1 MTNKQSHDD
10 GSLGDDE
17 LRWLCSRADG
27 GFGVVMTCAAH
38 VAKDGQGW
46 PGELGVFDD
55 TLLPGLATL
64 ASALRERG
72 AVSVAQ
78 IFHGGLR
85 ADPAVSG
92 TMPWSASAADGVR
105 EASEDDLWR
114 VVEEFAAAAVRCE
127 AAGFEGVELHGAH
140 GYLFTQFL
148 STVQNQRA
156 DDWGGSL
163 ENRARLLREAVRAV
177 RAAVGA
183 TFTVGVRLSPEDFG
197 NASTSTTACGRRA
210 GWRRTA
216 STSCTSPCGRRSSTR
231 PSGQANTRFRS
242 SEPRCLRMSRSWLPA
257 RSGPARRRM
266 RCSRSVLTER
276 CSDGPRS

>member
-46 PGELGVFDD
+46 PGELGVFNDA
-55 TLLPGLATL
+55 LLPGLATL

-92 TMPWSASAADGVR
+92 TMPWSASAADDVR
-105 EASEDDLWR
+105 EA
-114 VVEEFAAAAVRCE
+114 
-127 AAGFEGVELHGAH
+127 
-140 GYLFTQFL
+140 
-148 STVQNQRA
+148 
-156 DDWGGSL
+156 
-163 ENRARLLREAVRAV
+163 
-177 RAAVGA
+177 
-183 TFTVGVRLSPEDFG
+183 
-197 NASTSTTACGRRA
+197 
-210 GWRRTA
+210 
-216 STSCTSPCGRRSSTR
+216 
-231 PSGQANTRFRS
+231 
-242 SEPRCLRMSRSWLPA
+242 
-257 RSGPARRRM
+257 
-266 RCSRSVLTER
+266 
-276 CSDGPRS
+276 